1 MKKLFDPME
10 IHKFPVE
17 ELFEDAILVEALSIK
32 RSSVTDRYSEQY
44 NDAIDRGYCF
54 SEWRDS
60 EIGIALMLKPTQK
73 LKDSFEAINDS
84 RLMNI
89 RITIVGC
96 IECAT
101 KSNESHYTRI
111 AGMICLEDFS
121 HFISKK
127 K

>member
-17 ELFEDAILVEALSIK
+17 ELFEDAIIVEAF
-32 RSSVTDRYSEQY
+32 SSRDNSTITEYSEQY
-44 NDAIDRGYCF
+44 NNAIGCGYCF

-60 EIGIALMLKPTQK
+60 EGGIALMLKPTQE
-73 LKDSFEAINDS
+73 LRESFEKLNGTALTS
-84 RLMNI
+84 I

-101 KSNESHYTRI
+101 KKNASCYSRI
-111 AGMICLEDFS
+111 AGMLCLTQFS
-121 HFISKK
+121 HFITSKI
-127 K
+127 